1 MNLNSVW
8 RNFAL
13 RKDPTA
19 WEDNP
24 DVNFPAWQFVKN
36 SVAQGA
42 AGDGA
47 DTAASIGRRV
57 EGRYYHTVQMVGQAG
72 DTLKVQGSLDRVT
85 WVDIAVTPVAGGASI
100 TTIVADGIY
109 VLTGLFKFIRPV
121 VGSPGTAMQAY
132 FLSAAP

>member
-36 SVAQGA
+36 SVAQPGVQGENA
-42 AGDGA
+42 AN
-47 DTAASIGRRV
+47 GRRV
-57 EGRYYHTVQMVGQAG
+57 EGRYYHGVQVVGTVG
-72 DTLKVQGSLDRVT
+72 DTLEIDGSFDGKT
-85 WVDIAVTPVAGGASI
+85 WVAIEVKPVGGGPAVNP
-100 TTIVADGIY
+100 IVGDGIY
-109 VLTGLFKFIRPV
+109 QFTGLFKYIRAV
-121 VGSPGTAMQAY
+121 VASPGSAMNAY

>member
-36 SVAQGA
+36 GVEQPGVQGEN
-42 AGDGA
+42 
-47 DTAASIGRRV
+47 AASGRRV
-57 EGRYYHTVQMVGQAG
+57 EGRYYHTVQSVGASG
-72 DTLKVQGSLDRVT
+72 DTLKVQGSLDGKT
-85 WVDIAVTPVAGGASI
+85 WADIAVIPVGGGAAI
-100 TTIVADGIY
+100 TTIIADGIY
-109 VLTGLFKFIRPV
+109 VLTGLFKYIRPKV
-121 VGSPGTAMQAY
+121 ASPSGAFQAY